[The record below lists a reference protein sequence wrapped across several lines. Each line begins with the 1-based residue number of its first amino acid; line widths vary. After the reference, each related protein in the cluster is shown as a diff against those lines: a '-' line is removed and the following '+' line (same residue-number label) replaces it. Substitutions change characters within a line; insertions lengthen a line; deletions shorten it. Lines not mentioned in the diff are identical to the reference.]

1 MTFRHGKSAVVLWTE
16 YDLSPF
22 LNAASV
28 SASMDPAEVTNFAS
42 GGNREYIKGLRDA
55 IISLDGFYSAGTT
68 EPSTEITDVL
78 TSAFAG
84 TTNPVVT
91 IGLEGDTIG
100 RRAILVNGVLPT
112 YDIDAPVDDVITT
125 SVDVQS
131 IDGYEGG
138 FWLRNLSA
146 STSTGASSAVNSGLT
161 GGGTTGGGVAHFHVT
176 SLSATTAQLL
186 VQHSTT
192 GSTWATLITAN
203 FSTSSV
209 TRSTVSGTV
218 KEQVRATV
226 NQLGST
232 GGITAAVAFARY
244 GPFKG

>member
-1 MTFRHGKSAVVLWTE
+1 MPFRHGSDAAVLWGE

-28 SASMDPAEVTNFAS
+28 SASMDPAEVTNFDS
-42 GGNREYIKGLRDA
+42 GGNREYIKGLKDA
-55 IISLDGFYSAGTT
+55 TISLEGFYSVGTT

-78 TSAFAG
+78 NAAFTG

-100 RRAILVNGVLPT
+100 RRAILASGVIPT
-112 YDIDAPVDDVITT
+112 YDIDAPVDDVIAT
-125 SVDVQS
+125 SVDLQS
-131 IDGYEGG
+131 NVGYEGG
-138 FWLRNLSA
+138 FWLRALSA
-146 STSTGASSAVNSGLT
+146 STSTAASAAVNSGLT

-176 SLSATTAQLL
+176 TLSATTGQML
-186 VQHSTT
+186 VQHSTS

-232 GGITAAVAFARY
+232 GSITAAVAFARY

>member
-1 MTFRHGKSAVVLWTE
+1 MSFRHGKSAVVYWGE

-22 LNAASV
+22 LNAASIT
-28 SASMDPAEVTNFAS
+28 ASMEPAEVTNFAS
-42 GGNREYIKGLRDA
+42 EGNREYIKGLKDA
-55 IISLDGFYSAGTT
+55 TLALEGFYSVATT

-78 TSAFAG
+78 TAAFGG
-84 TTNPVVT
+84 TTSPVVT
-91 IGLEGDTIG
+91 VGLEDDTIG
-100 RRAILVNGVLPT
+100 RRAILFKGDVVT
-112 YDIDAPVDDVITT
+112 YDIDAPVDDAITT
-125 SVDVQS
+125 SVDLQGS
-131 IDGYEGG
+131 AGYEGG
-138 FWLRNLSA
+138 FWLRALSA
-146 STSTGASSAVNSGLT
+146 STSTAASAAVNSGLT
-161 GGGTTGGGVAHFHVT
+161 NGGTTGGGVAHFHVT
-176 SLSATTAQLL
+176 TLSATTAQML
-186 VQHSTT
+186 VQHSTS

-232 GGITAAVAFARY
+232 GSITAAVAFARY